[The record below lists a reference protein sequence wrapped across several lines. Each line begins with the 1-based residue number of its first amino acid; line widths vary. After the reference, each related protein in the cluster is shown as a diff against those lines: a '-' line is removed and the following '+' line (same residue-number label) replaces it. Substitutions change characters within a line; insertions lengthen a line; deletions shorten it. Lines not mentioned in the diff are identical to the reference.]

1 MSDVQL
7 MIADLKT
14 GCEGA
19 LRNVPEEDQGLVL
32 VNVKAADVL
41 LLIEALE
48 SAKPQT
54 KS

>member
-19 LRNVPEEDQGLVL
+19 LRNIPEEDHERVL
-32 VNVKAADVL
+32 VNVKATDVL
-41 LLIEALE
+41 MLIEALE